1 MEMKTKKTIKRYIK
15 EVKKQLRGD
24 PSACK
29 ATAKMLKQT
38 LYNVYYKRS
47 DLTIYELYDRFGS
60 PVEIANSFYQKTDV
74 CEIREDKGWLKR
86 LALVA
91 GIVTAVV
98 IIFGLY
104 VMYKLGFCGINSMTD
119 ITDFK
124 NI

>member
-24 PSACK
+24 PSACR

-38 LYNVYYKRS
+38 LYNVYYKRI

-74 CEIREDKGWLKR
+74 CEIRERNERFKW
-86 LALVA
+86 LALVLCIA
-91 GIVTAVV
+91 ATILTIVT
-98 IIFGLY
+98 
-104 VMYKLGFCGINSMTD
+104 INIAIDGGSSTIMLSNFT
-119 ITDFK
+119 
-124 NI
+124 

>member
-1 MEMKTKKTIKRYIK
+1 MEMKTKKIIKRYIK

-74 CEIREDKGWLKR
+74 CEIRERNGRFKW
-86 LALVA
+86 LALV
-91 GIVTAVV
+91 ISVIAVIV
-98 IIFGLY
+98 IIFGFHMIFDTELSN
-104 VMYKLGFCGINSMTD
+104 VSTVE
-119 ITDFK
+119 
-124 NI
+124 NISIR

>member
-86 LALVA
+86 LTVVA
-91 GIVTAVV
+91 GVAAVV
-98 IIFGLY
+98 VITIGLY
-104 VMYKLGFCGINSMTD
+104 AIFKTGFCGFAYPTCISN
-119 ITDFK
+119 
-124 NI
+124 N